1 MSRENKGN
9 GQGGPGQRNGAD
21 RPTPTRKAAESDP
34 EVARALQKLAKTLP
48 AGFSVDEA
56 KLKRKIAEYKNAR
69 GTSNVKDKLYAALS
83 DLYDK
88 LIFLVAY
95 PEKKQKFERRSQGD
109 ETIDSGADLSAMLV
123 QSYLRRSEN
132 TTRRFADA
140 LYEAAMQ
147 GISAGNLATVL
158 REPGSGVTAMAK
170 QFAERVKKSVG
181 KTRKVCKIEV
191 FCFEDQFKRL
201 QKRQGPKFLFFVE
214 RRSEGFVLDRYLSA
228 SNNGDHHHTYAESEV
243 K

>member
-1 MSRENKGN
+1 
-9 GQGGPGQRNGAD
+9 
-21 RPTPTRKAAESDP
+21 
-34 EVARALQKLAKTLP
+34 
-48 AGFSVDEA
+48 
-56 KLKRKIAEYKNAR
+56 
-69 GTSNVKDKLYAALS
+69 
-83 DLYDK
+83 
-88 LIFLVAY
+88 
-95 PEKKQKFERRSQGD
+95 
-109 ETIDSGADLSAMLV
+109 
-123 QSYLRRSEN
+123 
-132 TTRRFADA
+132 
-140 LYEAAMQ
+140 
-147 GISAGNLATVL
+147 
-158 REPGSGVTAMAK
+158 MAK